1 MTISIA
7 RRQRQRANRRK
18 KFEEEKCAKIIQR
31 AYRNFHEMKVK
42 SSAAKII
49 QRALRKKLHWKRQ
62 LSARVIQRAFR
73 NRVRPVVL
81 TYENVITHAPESSD
95 EESEY
100 NTINDTSDEE
110 SEYDTVYDTLYGI
123 VIRAQ
128 SNVYSVLN
136 RNITIPEYVPFA
148 PAMISN
154 STTILPPI
162 DSGIYV
168 DNVIEPGIE
177 NLTTN
182 GNGYYEVVHPN

>member
-1 MTISIA
+1 MTISNA

-18 KFEEEKCAKIIQR
+18 KFKEEKCAKRIQR

-62 LSARVIQRAFR
+62 SSARVIQRAFR
-73 NRVRPVVL
+73 NRVRPIVPR
-81 TYENVITHAPESSD
+81 YENVITHALVS
-95 EESEY
+95 
-100 NTINDTSDEE
+100 SDEE
-110 SEYDTVYDTLYGI
+110 SEYDTVDDTSTGINVYDALYGI

-148 PAMISN
+148 PAVISN